1 MGGCVSSL
9 WKNNCR
15 MPMGFSNKYKSD
27 SSIKGIARFVAKGFT
42 DTYGIDYQ
50 ETFAVVAKMNS
61 IRGLISCTVNLGLT
75 RGDSNSFLHGR
86 LTEEVYIEI
95 PQDLI
100 MTKGRYCK
108 LKKALYDLKHPK
120 DCFEGS
126 YKT

>member
-1 MGGCVSSL
+1 
-9 WKNNCR
+9 
-15 MPMGFSNKYKSD
+15 MGFSNKYKSD

-50 ETFAVVAKMNS
+50 ETFAVVAKMIS

-100 MTKGRYCK
+100 N
-108 LKKALYDLKHPK
+108 D
-120 DCFEGS
+120 
-126 YKT
+126 